1 MIPQRFVVE
10 YPQRCLK
17 LLEAMEP
24 FARQEQLVGSFSLL
38 VASALFTIPYER
50 LKAKH
55 PLAAGGADSDLY
67 DALRAVEGKKFLEA
81 DFWNGIQAHDWRFSR
96 IMTSPETTRDW
107 KDEKGMHP
115 MGADAGNT
123 IDERK
128 TDAVLR
134 VIRNALAHGNVIYLD
149 KDGFET
155 VGATVQYLAFL
166 SRYEETEEQRK
177 QSETYRLVATTEE
190 GFLAFVKCWASWL
203 NGFPPDVRLVFSN
216 AAE

>member
-1 MIPQRFVVE
+1 
-10 YPQRCLK
+10 
-17 LLEAMEP
+17 MEP
-24 FARQEQLVGSFSLL
+24 FARKEQLVGSFSLL

-55 PLAAGGADSDLY
+55 PLAGGSSDTGLY
-67 DALRAVEGKKFLEA
+67 DALRTVEGKKFLEA

-96 IMTSPETTRDW
+96 IMTSPEITLDW
-107 KDEKGMHP
+107 KDGNGIHP
-115 MGADAGNT
+115 MRADAENT
-123 IDERK
+123 IGQRK

-166 SRYEETEEQRK
+166 SRYEETVEQREH
-177 QSETYRLVATTEE
+177 SETYRLVTTTEE
-190 GFLAFVKCWASWL
+190 GFLTFVKCWANWL
-203 NGFPPDVRLVFSN
+203 NGFPPDVRLIFSN